1 MVGRIP
7 RRDVD
12 PDAGGMD
19 MDSRTNMDTD
29 ARSINADGWGI
40 NADGWGINAD
50 GWGINGRRSHIVG
63 LVDVG
68 APRVPAPLGRLG
80 SLRPNQR

>member
-40 NADGWGINAD
+40 N
-50 GWGINGRRSHIVG
+50 GRRSHIVG

-68 APRVPAPLGRLG
+68 SPRVPAPLGRLG

>member
-29 ARSINADGWGI
+29 ARSINADR
-40 NADGWGINAD
+40 WGINAD
-50 GWGINGRRSHIVG
+50 GWGINGPRSHIVG
-63 LVDVG
+63 SVDVG
-68 APRVPAPLGRLG
+68 SPRVPAPLGRLG